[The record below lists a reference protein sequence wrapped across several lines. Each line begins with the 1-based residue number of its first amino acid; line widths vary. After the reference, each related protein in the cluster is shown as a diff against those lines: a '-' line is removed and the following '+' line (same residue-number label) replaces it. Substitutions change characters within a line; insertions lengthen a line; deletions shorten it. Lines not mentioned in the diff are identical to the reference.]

1 MAGGY
6 TGIPASLAII
16 GSVNV
21 LQEQRNRIWR
31 VRLFDGPVLED
42 ASEVTVRH
50 FRSQRVGALLAYL
63 ALHLDR
69 PCPRETLCDALW
81 PEEDL
86 DVASNRLRVT
96 LASLR
101 RQLEPAGV
109 SFGTVLDIGTP
120 GSVILR
126 AATVWCDVTAFEQ
139 ALQAGRREDAVR
151 LARGTLLP
159 GYYDEW
165 ALTAREQLEAL
176 REELRD
182 VPLDKGTQ
190 RDETSAVYTALPTH
204 RLPLYLTRFFGRQA
218 ERQKLAELVQANRL
232 VTLTGPGG
240 IGKTRLAVETAGTI
254 SWNCVFVP
262 LADLP
267 SPERVPEATLQALLI
282 SPQAQTDPV
291 EQLIEVLQ
299 QRDSVLLILDNAEHV
314 LEAVVALGMRLLTSV
329 PQLRLL
335 VTSRH
340 RLDIPGEA
348 LLPLEPLEPPPHTS
362 GTERLEEFPAIALFL
377 DRARNVRPD
386 FTLNVRQAEALVEI
400 CHRLEGMPLALEL
413 AAARVTAQTPVQ
425 IAAALAANIM
435 ELKSRQRALPE
446 RHRSLRAAIHGSFD
460 LLTEELRTFVA
471 RLSVFQG
478 GWTAEA
484 ARVVT
489 GDPGAEEALEELV
502 VRSLVVVRE
511 EEEVGAIRY
520 SFLEAMRQFAS
531 EQLAGAER
539 DTLAARHAH
548 YFLTLAAKGDEDD
561 LRTLRPLDAEQE
573 NLRAALVWGRQ
584 SQDRVFWAGLAGAL
598 LHAFVR
604 GHHRRALD
612 WIDQA
617 MPFVATAPE
626 ADLRFRVRYAAC
638 QILHDIG
645 RFPEARQTALD
656 MMADAER
663 GGHAVQSVHAE
674 VILGFAEEAL
684 GNFEAAVQRQRAA
697 LLRARSLDSISLLL
711 ACLSHTGGALHG
723 YGALLG
729 VETAAGRAMLEEAE
743 ALAREMIARVPP
755 HSRRVSLAYIM
766 TVAPLF
772 FLKRFDEALPLLKR
786 CQAIAI
792 ANGTMTE
799 LMFSFAYESDI
810 ARIHGEFEQA
820 ALLFGAFLTLQERM
834 GFSLER
840 AQAFRPNW
848 LQELVGHVQT
858 ALGIERFDSLVR
870 RGRQTPPETFSTS
883 RLP

>member
-1 MAGGY
+1 M
-6 TGIPASLAII
+6 SLAII
-16 GSVNV
+16 GSVDV
-21 LQEQRNRIWR
+21 LQEQRNMIWR
-31 VRLFDGPVLED
+31 IRLFDGPVLED
-42 ASEVTVRH
+42 ASGAEVRR

-81 PEEDL
+81 PEEEL

-139 ALQAGRREDAVR
+139 ALQTGQREEAVR
-151 LARGTLLP
+151 LAHGTLLP

-165 ALTAREQLEAL
+165 AVTAREQLEAL

-182 VPLDKGTQ
+182 VRSDKSL
-190 RDETSAVYTALPTH
+190 RREETYAAYTAPPTTH
-204 RLPLYLTRFFGRQA
+204 RLPLYLTRFFGRQS
-218 ERQKLAELVQANRL
+218 ERQKLTGLIQANRL

-254 SWNCVFVP
+254 SWNCIFVP

-299 QRDSVLLILDNAEHV
+299 QRDAVLLILDNAEHV

-329 PQLRLL
+329 PHLRLL

-348 LLPLEPLEPPPHTS
+348 LLPLDPLEPPPHS
-362 GTERLEEFPAIALFL
+362 SAPERLEEFPAIALFL

-460 LLTEELRTFVA
+460 LLTEDLRTLVA

-484 ARVVT
+484 ACVVT
-489 GDPGAEEALEELV
+489 GDPSAEEALEELV
-502 VRSLVVVRE
+502 IRSLVVVRE
-511 EEEVGAIRY
+511 EEGVGAIRY
-520 SFLEAMRQFAS
+520 SFLETMRQFAS
-531 EQLAGAER
+531 EQLSEAER
-539 DTLAARHAH
+539 DALVARHAH
-548 YFLTLAAKGDEDD
+548 YFLTLAAQGDEDD

-573 NLRAALVWGRQ
+573 NLRTAILWGWQ

-617 MPFVATAPE
+617 MPLLATAPE

-638 QILHDIG
+638 QILPDIG
-645 RFPEARQTALD
+645 RFPEARRTALE

-663 GGHAVQSVHAE
+663 CGDAVQSAHAE
-674 VILGFAEEAL
+674 VILGFAEEAV
-684 GNFEAAVQRQRAA
+684 GNFEAAVARQRDA
-697 LLRARSLDSISLLL
+697 LLRARSLDNISLLL
-711 ACLSHTGGALHG
+711 ACLSHAGGALHG
-723 YGALLG
+723 YGAVLG
-729 VETAAGRAMLEEAE
+729 VETAAGRTMLEEAE
-743 ALAREMIARVPP
+743 ALAREMIACVPP
-755 HSRRVSLAYIM
+755 HSRRVSLAYM
-766 TVAPLF
+766 MSAAPLF
-772 FLKRFDEALPLLKR
+772 FLKRFDKALPLLKR
-786 CQAIAI
+786 SQAIAI

-848 LQELVGHVQT
+848 LQELVGHLQT
-858 ALGIERFDSLVR
+858 TLGIERFDSLVR

-883 RLP
+883 HLS